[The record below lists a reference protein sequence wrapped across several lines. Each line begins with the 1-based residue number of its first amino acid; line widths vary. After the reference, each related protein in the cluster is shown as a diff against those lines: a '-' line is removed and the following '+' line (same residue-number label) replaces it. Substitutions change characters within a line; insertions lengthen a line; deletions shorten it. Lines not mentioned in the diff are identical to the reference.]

1 MEHLPRLRRPNSRNF
16 AGDPRGIAVA
26 ATQDVSISKYLPIA
40 IASASLGA
48 LAVMLM
54 APGAAHA
61 QNAPAPVQVAA
72 PVQAQ
77 PAAPAPVQAAPQAE
91 QKLDT
96 TNPVIQTNNL
106 QVSTIRTTSDEHLP
120 KWVPKKGRLSV
131 VDSSDLAE
139 NLGLAAKGTAKKNPA
154 ERVSVAEKL
163 EEESAKR
170 AKDPNNYAT
179 SFSYSKAGRVRS
191 RL

>member
-1 MEHLPRLRRPNSRNF
+1 M
-16 AGDPRGIAVA
+16 
-26 ATQDVSISKYLPIA
+26 SISKYLPIA

-54 APGAAHA
+54 QPGSAHA
-61 QNAPAPVQVAA
+61 QNYPAPVQVAA

-77 PAAPAPVQAAPQAE
+77 PAPAAPATPQAE

-96 TNPVIQTNNL
+96 TNPVVATNNL

-120 KWVPKKGRLSV
+120 KWVPKKSRLTV

-139 NLGLAAKGTAKKNPA
+139 NLGLAPKGTAKKNPA

-170 AKDPNNYAT
+170 AKDPNNYAQ
-179 SFSYSKAGRVRS
+179 SFSFSKAGRVRS